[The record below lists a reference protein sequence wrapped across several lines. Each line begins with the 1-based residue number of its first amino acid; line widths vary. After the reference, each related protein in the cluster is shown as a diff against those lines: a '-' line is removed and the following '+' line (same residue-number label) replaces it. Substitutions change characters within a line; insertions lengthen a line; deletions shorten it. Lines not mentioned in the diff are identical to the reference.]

1 MPIWLRRFTL
11 KELIDI
17 RNAQNE
23 ANEKAIKKSKKG
35 QSIDFANPDKS
46 KIPKQ
51 AFSPPTTKSRKPP
64 TYSTRASKKMMPF
77 NIYNKIGYVLKREIR
92 KSKKS

>member
-11 KELIDI
+11 QEISDI
-17 RNAQNE
+17 KKAQNE
-23 ANEKAIKKSKKG
+23 ANEAAIKKSKKG

-51 AFSPPTTKSRKPP
+51 AFSPPSSKSRKPP
-64 TYSTRASKKMMPF
+64 TYSARASKK
-77 NIYNKIGYVLKREIR
+77 
-92 KSKKS
+92 